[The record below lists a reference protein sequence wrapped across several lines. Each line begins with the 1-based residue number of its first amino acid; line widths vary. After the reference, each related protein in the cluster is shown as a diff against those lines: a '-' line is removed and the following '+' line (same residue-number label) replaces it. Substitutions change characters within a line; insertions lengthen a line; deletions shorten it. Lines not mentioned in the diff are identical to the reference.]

1 MDEEKIGK
9 ILLIFGFLMLI
20 LWFIIES
27 FKISITF
34 GIFVIGVICFWLGI
48 ILLD

>member
-1 MDEEKIGK
+1 MDKEKIGK

-27 FKISITF
+27 FKISISF
-34 GIFVIGVICFWLGI
+34 GIFMIGLICFTLGG
-48 ILLD
+48 LLY

>member
-9 ILLIFGFLMLI
+9 ILLIIGFLMLI

-27 FKISITF
+27 FKISISF
-34 GIFVIGVICFWLGI
+34 GIFMIGLICFTLGG
-48 ILLD
+48 LLY

>member
-27 FKISITF
+27 FKISISF
-34 GIFVIGVICFWLGI
+34 GIFMIGLICFTLGG
-48 ILLD
+48 LLY